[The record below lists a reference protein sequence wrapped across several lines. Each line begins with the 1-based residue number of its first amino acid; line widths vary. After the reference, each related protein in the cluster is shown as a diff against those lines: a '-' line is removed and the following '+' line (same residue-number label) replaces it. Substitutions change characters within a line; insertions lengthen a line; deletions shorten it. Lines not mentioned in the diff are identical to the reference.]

1 MEVKDI
7 ENEYGRVIQE
17 LSGGCNSLII
27 KCTCADEM
35 RMVASVAIEKLH
47 AIRDSITIDEVS
59 RGNDEFWNSSYHKW
73 VKISSDP
80 YGDILMHG
88 FRPCDTTGSHITA
101 DEFIA
106 AFDDPVQ
113 SPSEQEFSDL
123 FQELIL

>member
-7 ENEYGRVIQE
+7 ENEYSRVIQE

-27 KCTCADEM
+27 KCTCVDEM

-47 AIRDSITIDEVS
+47 AIRDSITIDEAS
-59 RGNDEFWNSSYHKW
+59 RGNDEFWNSSSHKW

-80 YGDILMHG
+80 YGDILMRG

-101 DEFIA
+101 DEFIT